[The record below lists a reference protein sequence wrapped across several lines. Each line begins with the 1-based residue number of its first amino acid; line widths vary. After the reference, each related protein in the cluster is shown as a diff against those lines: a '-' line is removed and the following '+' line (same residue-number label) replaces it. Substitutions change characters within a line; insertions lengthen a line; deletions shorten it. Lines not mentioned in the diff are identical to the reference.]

1 MATYDERVESFRPR
15 KGKSSKKSSLN
26 AFLIK
31 GWPHPSNYKATPS
44 SLAHA
49 GFFFDPTSDKGD
61 NVTCFMCDHSLGEW
75 TQDDDPFVEHLN
87 VNNKCAWALAR
98 CSIELDKQADGS
110 FIFTVAARLP
120 TAKAMEKARADTFK
134 GHWIHDKVKGHTANS
149 KKMAKAGW
157 IFNPGPTESSDI
169 ATCFYCGKTLDDWAS
184 DDDPMHEHKIRV
196 PNCPVFTATL
206 TELPPTPAGPS
217 VVEMAPPVPTASTSR
232 TKSHAKTSSNA
243 VPVPEPVEV
252 VTESDAP
259 APKKRGRPK
268 KTTTAAAST
277 RAESPPPELV
287 VQQPAATSS
296 KSSAPSGSKSAPK
309 RTPSVSVSAREDDD
323 SVNQP
328 IVQEEL
334 SIISTSTGTKGKK
347 GKATKKKEIVVMDG
361 DFDLVLPP
369 PKKATQPTH
378 EEQSVAASAQEEDE
392 DMPVKV
398 PSKKKG
404 AKKKGVKK
412 SKAPPSVVA
421 SEDLA
426 TDDDMDVDIRTIPD
440 ADVTPVQSNRMTMDS
455 LGGWSSFQAA
465 NKELEEFA
473 RELHI
478 EGEFAAIGQ
487 KPRRA
492 QVEEATVKG
501 KSKAGPLST
510 EGPTVSRFLE
520 EKTTQDNQW
529 GWRER
534 EKSVGSRSAPTEAEM
549 TEEEEVEKSLTG
561 DEDDMHL
568 DEDDD
573 NEPRELSLPPSRAT
587 SIALSTTASTTVSS
601 KTKAK
606 IKEVKKVKTP
616 KEQLIV
622 DPRTASLR
630 QVGADEQA
638 TPKAKR
644 PMQKGPTISSSL
656 HMDDHPSHDPPPLA
670 ASDGNP
676 FLLSTGTGAM
686 GPGSAFFLPEL
697 EGPTIPTDA
706 NSFML
711 TEEERE
717 MTLEEWLTYD
727 LERRKEVL
735 RKEGR
740 RWIDT
745 FLENAEAYRERI
757 RAM

>member
-1 MATYDERVESFRPR
+1 MTTYDERVESFRPR

-26 AFLIK
+26 AFLVK

-120 TAKAMEKARADTFK
+120 TAKGMEKARADTFK

-149 KKMAKAGW
+149 KK
-157 IFNPGPTESSDI
+157 
-169 ATCFYCGKTLDDWAS
+169 
-184 DDDPMHEHKIRV
+184 V
-196 PNCPVFTATL
+196 ATL
-206 TELPPTPAGPS
+206 TELQPTPAEPS
-217 VVEMAPPVPTASTSR
+217 IVEMAPPVSTASTSR
-232 TKSHAKTSSNA
+232 TKSHAKTSSNVVMA
-243 VPVPEPVEV
+243 PEVVEV
-252 VTESDAP
+252 ATESDAP

-268 KTTTAAAST
+268 KTTTTAST
-277 RAESPPPELV
+277 RAESPPPEPV
-287 VQQPAATSS
+287 VRQPAATSS
-296 KSSAPSGSKSAPK
+296 KPSAPSGSKAAAK
-309 RTPSVSVSAREDDD
+309 RVPSVSASAREDDD
-323 SVNQP
+323 IIEQP
-328 IVQEEL
+328 IAQEDM
-334 SIISTSTGTKGKK
+334 SMKSTGSKGKK
-347 GKATKKKEIVVMDG
+347 GKATKKKEIVTMDS

-369 PKKATQPTH
+369 PKTAQSVH
-378 EEQSVAASAQEEDE
+378 EEQSVAASAPEESE
-392 DMPVKV
+392 DMAAKV

-404 AKKKGVKK
+404 AKKKAVKK
-412 SKAPPSVVA
+412 SKTAPSVVA

-426 TDDDMDVDIRTIPD
+426 TDDGMDVDIRTIPD
-440 ADVTPVQSNRMTMDS
+440 ADITPIQSNRVTMDS

-465 NKELEEFA
+465 NKELEDYA
-473 RELHI
+473 RALHI
-478 EGEFAAIGQ
+478 EGEFAAIGKKPQ
-487 KPRRA
+487 KT
-492 QVEEATVKG
+492 QIEEATMKG
-501 KSKAGPLST
+501 KSKAGPL
-510 EGPTVSRFLE
+510 PTVAS
-520 EKTTQDNQW
+520 TTSKSLKGKAAQENQW

-549 TEEEEVEKSLTG
+549 TEEEEVEKSLAG

-573 NEPRELSLPPSRAT
+573 NELREPSLPPSRAT
-587 SIALSTTASTTVSS
+587 SIALSATASTTVSS

-606 IKEVKKVKTP
+606 IKEVKKVKTS

-622 DPRTASLR
+622 DPRMANLR
-630 QVGADEQA
+630 HVETDEQA

-644 PMQKGPTISSSL
+644 PMQHAPPISSSL
-656 HMDDHPSHDPPPLA
+656 RTEDHPSHHAPPSA

-676 FLLSTGTGAM
+676 FLLSAATGEAGIGGA
-686 GPGSAFFLPEL
+686 SFLTAL
-697 EGPTIPTDA
+697 EEPMLLTDA
-706 NSFML
+706 NSHML

-717 MTLEEWLTYD
+717 MTLEEWIAYD
-727 LERRKEVL
+727 VERRKEVI

-745 FLENAEAYRERI
+745 FLENAEAYREKI